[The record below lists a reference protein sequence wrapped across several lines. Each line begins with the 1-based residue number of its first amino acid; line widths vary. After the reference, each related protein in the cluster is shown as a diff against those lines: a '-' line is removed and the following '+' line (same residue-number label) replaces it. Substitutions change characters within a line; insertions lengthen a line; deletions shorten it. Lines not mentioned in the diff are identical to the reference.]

1 MRHRLPA
8 LALATLAAPA
18 LAEEP
23 RGAEAHM
30 HGVSTVLIAVDQGA
44 VEIDLTSPGMDI
56 VGFEH
61 AAQSEADRAA
71 VAAALEVLSVPE
83 NVVTLPE
90 AAGCRLTDS
99 EAHLDGEDHED
110 HEDGHGD
117 HDHAHDEDNHEDH
130 EDHGDHAQDEGAQH
144 TEFHARYAFA
154 CDDETALTSIAFP
167 FFDHFEQAQE
177 IEVQYVT
184 GTGAG
189 QAEVRRGAAVL
200 AMN

>member
-1 MRHRLPA
+1 
-8 LALATLAAPA
+8 
-18 LAEEP
+18 
-23 RGAEAHM
+23 M
-30 HGVSTVLIAVDQGA
+30 HGVSTVLIAVDQGV

-56 VGFEH
+56 VGFEY
-61 AAQSEADRAA
+61 AAQSETDRAA

-99 EAHLDGEDHED
+99 EAHLDGGAHDD

-117 HDHAHDEDNHEDH
+117 HGHAHDENDHEDHAGHKDH
-130 EDHGDHAQDEGAQH
+130 EDHGDHAHDEGTQH

-154 CDDETALTSIAFP
+154 CDDETALTPIAFP

-177 IEVQYVT
+177 IEAQFVT

-200 AMN
+200 ALN